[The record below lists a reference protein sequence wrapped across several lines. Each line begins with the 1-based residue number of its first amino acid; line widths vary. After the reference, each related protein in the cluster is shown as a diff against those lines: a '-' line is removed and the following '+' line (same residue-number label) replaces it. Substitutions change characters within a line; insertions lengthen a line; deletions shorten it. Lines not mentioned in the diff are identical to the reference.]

1 MKTDSL
7 FYELFKA
14 HPASLFELAGLE
26 AEGEYVFESITVKS
40 TEKRMDGFFRRT
52 DGKGADVFLEVQG
65 YDDDVIY
72 WRFLREI
79 ATQREQT
86 KSSQPFTA
94 IVLFIDKKYD
104 PENCPITDFK
114 PPNRLISLYLPDCL
128 KAIGDK
134 ASPLTVFKPIVL
146 EKKKLLP
153 EAVPKWK
160 NEIDSL
166 SLSESTNKVL
176 IDLLE
181 NAILSR
187 FPTLTLKEIQKMI
200 QLTPLD
206 KTVAGQELIQMGRKE
221 GAQQGELIGWKR
233 GAQQGKIIGKIHLA
247 QRLLKRPVTPKKK
260 LLAQS
265 PKELRAILKQLEAK
279 LN

>member
-1 MKTDSL
+1 MKDFLCTES
-7 FYELFKA
+7 KIRI
-14 HPASLFELAGLE
+14 
-26 AEGEYVFESITVKS
+26 AES
-40 TEKRMDGFFRRT
+40 M
-52 DGKGADVFLEVQG
+52 
-65 YDDDVIY
+65 
-72 WRFLREI
+72 
-79 ATQREQT
+79 
-86 KSSQPFTA
+86 
-94 IVLFIDKKYD
+94 
-104 PENCPITDFK
+104 
-114 PPNRLISLYLPDCL
+114 
-128 KAIGDK
+128 
-134 ASPLTVFKPIVL
+134 
-146 EKKKLLP
+146 
-153 EAVPKWK
+153 
-160 NEIDSL
+160 
-166 SLSESTNKVL
+166 NKML